1 MAELE
6 LVGIHADGEHIVLV
20 DEEGQ
25 RHRLPIDDALRAAV
39 RRDRPQLEQIRSE
52 GLRPR
57 EIQSLVRAGASAEDI
72 AAEAGV
78 PVEQVRRYEGPALAE
93 RGHVAQRAQ
102 AMMLGREPGSPTLGD
117 MVVDRLAARGVEQI
131 DWDARRRGA
140 EPWEVVARFVAGDRE
155 REATWQVDLAA
166 GSVVAVDDESRWLS
180 ETDLGPGTPRRH
192 LSAVRG
198 ARLYDVETDA
208 DVAPALAAVD
218 AVIRDTRPRD
228 LRSARQAPEP
238 SEPPTPQ
245 EPEAEISAEDTE
257 ALLDELSAA
266 RGVRQHIEIDD
277 ETLAEEVLASDQEES
292 APRPPTV
299 LRAAPHTPA
308 LWDEGDEAAA
318 DAQPEH
324 EADENDADDD
334 RSDDAA
340 DDSRPDGAHP
350 AASAPEEAT
359 DATVIKERP
368 TRRSQKNRRTSVPSW
383 DEIVF
388 GARSDQ

>member
-57 EIQSLVRAGASAEDI
+57 EIQAMVRAGASAEDI
-72 AAEAGV
+72 AADSGV
-78 PVEQVRRYEGPALAE
+78 PVEQIRRYEGPALAE
-93 RGHVAQRAQ
+93 REHVAARAQ
-102 AMMLGREPGSPTLGD
+102 ALTLGREPGSPTLGD
-117 MVVDRLAARGVEQI
+117 MVVDRLAARGVERI

-140 EPWEVVARFVAGDRE
+140 EPWEVVARFVAADRE

-166 GSVVAVDDESRWLS
+166 RSVVAIDDESRWLS
-180 ETDLGPGTPRRH
+180 ETDLGSGGPRRH

-218 AVIRDTRPRD
+218 AVIRDTRPAD
-228 LRSARQAPEP
+228 IRSAEV
-238 SEPPTPQ
+238 EDLDEVETPVV
-245 EPEAEISAEDTE
+245 PAEGSDTE
-257 ALLDELSAA
+257 ALLDELSAV
-266 RGVRQHIEIDD
+266 RGVRQRVEVDD
-277 ETLAEEVLASDQEES
+277 EELAEQVRAEEES
-292 APRPPTV
+292 PAPRRPT
-299 LRAAPHTPA
+299 LLPTAPHTPA
-308 LWDEGDEAAA
+308 LFGEDEAGAEQGA
-318 DAQPEH
+318 DPEQETEEPGAQTH
-324 EADENDADDD
+324 
-334 RSDDAA
+334 
-340 DDSRPDGAHP
+340 DGAHP
-350 AASAPEEAT
+350 PASRPEEAT
-359 DATVIKERP
+359 DATVLPKRP
-368 TRRSQKNRRTSVPSW
+368 ARRSQKNRRTSVPSW

-388 GARSDQ
+388 GARNDQ